1 MSKLDYLTLLVG
13 LAGAAAVTVGISLLH
28 AAAGWMVGG
37 GFALAWS
44 WMTARSA
51 GRVR

>member
-1 MSKLDYLTLLVG
+1 MDYATLLVG
-13 LAGAAAVTVGISLLH
+13 LAGAAAVTAGMSLLH
-28 AAAGWMVGG
+28 EAAGWMVGG

-51 GRVR
+51 GRAR

>member
-1 MSKLDYLTLLVG
+1 MSRLDYLTLLVG
-13 LAGAAAVTVGISLLH
+13 LAGAAAVTAGMSLLH

-51 GRVR
+51 GRGS